1 MKCQEEIGVMKK
13 GVKEQRGSVKIDGVN
28 YEEKEMRGRN
38 VEKIMKKKRREFNNV
53 RKMRENEIEKI
64 KEIGKIS

>member
-1 MKCQEEIGVMKK
+1 M
-13 GVKEQRGSVKIDGVN
+13 KIDGVN